1 MNKVCSKCNREL
13 PVGAFSVRKTGKL
26 RSSCKQCEAAAVAE
40 YRKTEQGKQKVQ
52 EYQQS
57 DRGKETRK
65 AAQANYNKT
74 PNRKITMNRYL
85 ESEKG
90 IQKRAEY
97 AQSPEGKAI
106 RDKVV
111 QDFRKTDKYKAI
123 VNRHKQTQLYK
134 DTTAAYNK
142 SDKRKQSALEYHRR
156 RRQQA
161 GEKLNDAI
169 KTGIYK
175 GLKHNKNGHKW
186 ESLVG
191 YTLQDLMVHLEMQ
204 FQPGM
209 TWDNYGEWHVDHRIP
224 KAAFTFTNPCDSSFL
239 ICWGLDNLQPMW
251 ASENMSKRDKIIE
264 PVQSSLIFTPLDKN
278 T

>member
-1 MNKVCSKCNREL
+1 
-13 PVGAFSVRKTGKL
+13 VGAFSVRKTGKL

-40 YRKTEQGKQKVQ
+40 YRKTEQGKQKAQ

-106 RDKVV
+106 RDKAIS
-111 QDFRKTDKYKAI
+111 DFRKTDKYKAI

-134 DTTAAYNK
+134 DTTAAYNQ
-142 SDKRKQSALEYHRR
+142 SDKRKQSALEYHHR

-161 GEKLNDAI
+161 GAKLNDAI

-224 KAAFTFTNPCDSSFL
+224 KAAFTFTNSCDSSFI

-251 ASENMSKRDKIIE
+251 AAENMSKRDKIIE
-264 PVQSSLIFTPLDKN
+264 PIQVPLILLAIDKL
-278 T
+278 